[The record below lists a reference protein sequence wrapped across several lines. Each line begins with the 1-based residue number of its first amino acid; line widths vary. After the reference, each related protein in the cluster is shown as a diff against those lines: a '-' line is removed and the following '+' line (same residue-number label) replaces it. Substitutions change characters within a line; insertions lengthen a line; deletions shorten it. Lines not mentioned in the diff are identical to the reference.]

1 MFQNAFGKTYVDSS
15 SSPCRRCRRCAWEIK
30 SLNLQNEVAS
40 TTNWHTIYQTYKDQS
55 FFNMSI
61 QNHVL
66 HGCDHWRPETFS
78 FFSTGYFPFLNLPT
92 NLGVWWITQEWAT
105 RPFWVK
111 NIVVSLYPGP
121 RNLLNIAKISE
132 KYLQVWIPIKWIEI
146 LILCCCL
153 GVLW

>member
-40 TTNWHTIYQTYKDQS
+40 TTNWHTIYQTYKDHS
-55 FFNMSI
+55 FFKMSI
-61 QNHVL
+61 QHHVL

-78 FFSTGYFPFLNLPT
+78 FFNWLFPIFKPSYQPWSLMNNPRMSYTPLLSKEHRSRSLPS
-92 NLGVWWITQEWAT
+92 G
-105 RPFWVK
+105 
-111 NIVVSLYPGP
+111 PG
-121 RNLLNIAKISE
+121 NLLNIVKISE

-146 LILCCCL
+146 LKLCCCAA
-153 GVLW
+153 